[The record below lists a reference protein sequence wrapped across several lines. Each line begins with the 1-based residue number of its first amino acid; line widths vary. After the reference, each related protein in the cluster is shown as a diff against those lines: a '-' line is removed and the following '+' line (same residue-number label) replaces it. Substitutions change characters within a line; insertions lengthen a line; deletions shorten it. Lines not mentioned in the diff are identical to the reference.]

1 MIDKAFK
8 YRIYPTKS
16 QKELLSRTFGCVRV
30 IWNAC
35 VESFN
40 SYDKELNPIPK
51 MPGKLDL
58 VEEKPWLNEVS
69 AATLQQKQR
78 DFIEFSKQ
86 YFSKSRK
93 KKVNKPKFKSKRPP
107 IF

>member
-58 VEEKPWLNEVS
+58 VEEKPWLNEVPLLPYNRSSGTSSNSQSNIS
-69 AATLQQKQR
+69 AKAEK
-78 DFIEFSKQ
+78 
-86 YFSKSRK
+86 RK
-93 KKVNKPKFKSKRPP
+93 
-107 IF
+107 